1 MVTLFQKMS
10 FARIYITSCTCEP
23 CVRCNVKLRVEALI
37 LEGLSL
43 IYSVDQGEAYSRFY
57 CNLDKASA
65 KYIPVNVYF
74 LPF

>member
-1 MVTLFQKMS
+1 M
-10 FARIYITSCTCEP
+10 
-23 CVRCNVKLRVEALI
+23 KLRVEALI

-43 IYSVDQGEAYSRFY
+43 IYSGEAYSRFS
-57 CNLDKASA
+57 CNLDKVSA